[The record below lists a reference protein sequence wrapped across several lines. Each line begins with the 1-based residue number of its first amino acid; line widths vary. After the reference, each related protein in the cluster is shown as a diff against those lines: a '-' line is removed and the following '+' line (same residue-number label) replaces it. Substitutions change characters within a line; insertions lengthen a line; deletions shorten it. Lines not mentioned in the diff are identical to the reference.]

1 MKKILCLFIIVVSVI
16 SCHDKTSNNLAK
28 EEEEIPIVKSVS
40 KTIHKREFP
49 ITNFSKIEVVSYYDR
64 IMWDT
69 LEYKKEVPFRKI
81 LVDKYKL
88 TFDSTK
94 IQERVVLNKIQE
106 KELIN
111 LMVSDTCVP
120 EELSAAC
127 YKPRHM
133 ILFRDKKSRIIG
145 YNEFCI
151 ECVGSRNSDNL
162 NGFQKYC
169 YSDMQKLLEKFGI
182 TLFIESGDE
191 KRVKEEIDFIENI
204 RKSK

>member
-1 MKKILCLFIIVVSVI
+1 MRKIVLLVAAVILVS
-16 SCHDKTSNNLAK
+16 CKNEKTNVPA
-28 EEEEIPIVKSVS
+28 ETVGIPIEKSIS
-40 KTIHKREFP
+40 KVINKREFP
-49 ITNFSKIEVVSYYDR
+49 LKNFSKIELMSYYDR

-69 LEYKKEVPFRKI
+69 VKYKGEQPFHKI
-81 LVDKYKL
+81 LVDDYKL

-94 IQERVVLNKIQE
+94 IQERIILNKIQD
-106 KELIN
+106 KELLN
-111 LMVSDTCVP
+111 LMISDTCVP

-133 ILFRDKKSRIIG
+133 ILFRDKKNRIIG
-145 YNEFCI
+145 YDEFCI
-151 ECVGSRNSDNL
+151 ECVGSRSSENL
-162 NGFQKYC
+162 KGFQKYC

-182 TLFIESGDE
+182 NLFIESGDG

>member
-1 MKKILCLFIIVVSVI
+1 MKKILCLFIIVLSAI
-16 SCHDKTSNNLAK
+16 SCYDKTSKNLTI
-28 EEEEIPIVKSVS
+28 EEKGIPIVKSVS

-49 ITNFSKIEVVSYYDR
+49 IKNFSKIEVVSYYDR
-64 IMWDT
+64 ISWDT
-69 LEYKKEVPFRKI
+69 LEYKKEAPFRKI
-81 LVDKYKL
+81 LVDNYRL

-106 KELIN
+106 KELLN
-111 LMVSDTCVP
+111 LMVCDTCVP

-133 ILFRDKKSRIIG
+133 ILFRDKKNRIIG
-145 YNEFCI
+145 YDEFCI
-151 ECVGSRNSDNL
+151 ECVGSRSSDNL